1 MSPSREFGAAL
12 RESRGEPITFK
23 FAGTGPWR
31 CVRALPWSFF
41 EDMLALQR
49 AGDDEGIALKIG
61 PFFRTVVVPEQR
73 EAFERDVLDQ
83 LMTPG
88 AQEVIVEVVSWLIEQ
103 YTGRPT
109 ERPSASP
116 PTQPSAGERSR
127 VVSLSR
133 GTVETVDSIPE
144 PGPPEVS

>member
-1 MSPSREFGAAL
+1 MSHREFGAAL

-23 FAGTGPWR
+23 FAGTGPWQ

-41 EDMLALQR
+41 EDILSLWR
-49 AGDDEGIALKIG
+49 SGDENGIALKIG

-73 EAFERDVLDQ
+73 EAFEREVLDQ

-88 AQEVIVEVVSWLIEQ
+88 AQEVIAEVVGWLIEQ

-109 ERPSASP
+109 VRPSASP
-116 PTQPSAGERSR
+116 PTPPSAGAKSR

-133 GTVETVDSIPE
+133 GTVEEVDSIPE
-144 PGPPEVS
+144 SGPPGAS

>member
-1 MSPSREFGAAL
+1 MSHREFGAAL
-12 RESRGEPITFK
+12 REHKGEPVTFG
-23 FAGTGPWR
+23 FAGTGPWE

-41 EDMLALQR
+41 EGLLSDMHR
-49 AGDDEGIALKIG
+49 GDETAIALKIG

-73 EAFERDVLDQ
+73 EAFEREVLDQ

-88 AQEVIVEVVSWLIEQ
+88 AQDEIAGVVAWLIEQ

-109 ERPSASP
+109 ARPSDSQ
-116 PTQPSAGERSR
+116 PTPETAGGRSR

-133 GTVETVDSIPE
+133 GTVEVVESTSEPGLPE
-144 PGPPEVS
+144 PS